1 MDFHGITM
9 KGKYYAEQ
17 VTSPTGADTI
27 GRIVVNTSTTA
38 NGVADN
44 KAQNKLFFNDG
55 AYWLRPLVA
64 NADDRPDQD
73 NQWDLGI
80 SISAGDS
87 ANRRWRNINA
97 VNFYGV
103 NFYGQ
108 VRYS

>member
-38 NGVADN
+38 NGVADTR
-44 KAQNKLFFNDG
+44 AQNKIFFNNG
-55 AYWLRPLVA
+55 TYWLRPLIA
-64 NADDRPDQD
+64 NGDDAPDQD
-73 NQWDLGI
+73 SQWDLGN
-80 SISAGDS
+80 SSK
-87 ANRRWRNINA
+87 RWRRIYA
-97 VNFYGV
+97 DDFFGS
-103 NFYGQ
+103 